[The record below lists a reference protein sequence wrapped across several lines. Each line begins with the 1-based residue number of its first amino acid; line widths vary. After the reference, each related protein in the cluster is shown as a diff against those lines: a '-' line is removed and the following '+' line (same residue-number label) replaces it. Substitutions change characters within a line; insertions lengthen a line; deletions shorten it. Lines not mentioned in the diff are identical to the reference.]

1 MADPSSMLC
10 IIWESKDRIYH
21 QRWHLVSFHPSA
33 FKRQAWSS
41 RQGGEVILPKGRE
54 WQSREVKPRGAIRLE
69 IFVPLDR
76 SFSLFGASYALI
88 FPVVLFTYL

>member
-1 MADPSSMLC
+1 MHYLGIERPDLSSEMAFG
-10 IIWESKDRIYH
+10 IISPFCFQKAGVE
-21 QRWHLVSFHPSA
+21 F
-33 FKRQAWSS
+33 
-41 RQGGEVILPKGRE
+41 QGGEVILPKGRE

-69 IFVPLDR
+69 IFVPLDC